1 MSLKSSSQSSADTDE
16 DRDWGL
22 SADSLARVN
31 KENSLFGD
39 LEMQFGL
46 ATESTPAKKR
56 NFDAEDVI
64 LKTRLQHNGASFQSP
79 HCLHKKTVETSKLAG
94 PSNQR
99 NATNN
104 QSKVLQ
110 ESSKPQFLMQQCK
123 ISKSNLEQFANYS
136 WACVRRSLNQS
147 GLDRKKKRKLT
158 ATQL

>member
-79 HCLHKKTVETSKLAG
+79 HCLHKKT
-94 PSNQR
+94 
-99 NATNN
+99 ATNN

>member
-110 ESSKPQFLMQQCK
+110 ESSMQFVSQILTRIVFCQCQK
-123 ISKSNLEQFANYS
+123 
-136 WACVRRSLNQS
+136 
-147 GLDRKKKRKLT
+147 
-158 ATQL
+158 

>member
-99 NATNN
+99 N
-104 QSKVLQ
+104 
-110 ESSKPQFLMQQCK
+110 EPQFLMQQCK